1 MVVQIEFALREKPRG
16 VHVITDEVICHL
28 PLLPETGI
36 LNLFIKHTSAA
47 LTLNENADPEVR
59 GDLERIFNR
68 LVKEREPYYRHV
80 LEGDDD
86 MPAHA
91 KTVIAGVTLT
101 IPISGGKL
109 NLGTWQGIVLCEF
122 REQGGARRL
131 VATVIA

>member
-109 NLGTWQGIVLCEF
+109 NLGTWQGIFLCEF

>member
-86 MPAHA
+86 MTAHA

-109 NLGTWQGIVLCEF
+109 NLGTWQGIYLCEF

>member
-59 GDLERIFNR
+59 G
-68 LVKEREPYYRHV
+68 
-80 LEGDDD
+80 
-86 MPAHA
+86 
-91 KTVIAGVTLT
+91 
-101 IPISGGKL
+101 ISNVFL
-109 NLGTWQGIVLCEF
+109 IVW
-122 REQGGARRL
+122 
-131 VATVIA
+131 

>member
-59 GDLERIFNR
+59 GDLECIFNR

-91 KTVIAGVTLT
+91 KAVIAGVTLT

-109 NLGTWQGIVLCEF
+109 NLGTWQGIYLCEF